1 MHRSELIGQLNNLLH
16 PEFFKDYAPNGLQVQ
31 GKTEIR
37 RIVTAVS
44 ATQNVIDRAI
54 ELQADALLVH
64 HGWFWKN
71 ENPTVTGTKYKR
83 LKSIL
88 SADMN
93 LIAYHLPLDAHEAL
107 GNNAQMAK
115 LLKATNVCGGQE
127 GSFVWS
133 GTIEPRSV
141 RDLAN
146 FLSRALNRQALVLGD
161 ESLIVS
167 RLAWCSGAAEDF
179 FESAIAM
186 GAQTYIS
193 GEATERTTHMARESG
208 VPFLVCG
215 HHATERLGIQALG
228 IWIKENLALECVFVD
243 DDNPI

>member
-228 IWIKENLALECVFVD
+228 IWIKENLALECIFVD

>member
-88 SADMN
+88 STDMN

>member
-1 MHRSELIGQLNNLLH
+1 MHRSELIAQLNNLLH

-31 GKTEIR
+31 GKEEIR

-54 ELQADALLVH
+54 EFQADALLVH

-93 LIAYHLPLDAHEAL
+93 LIAYHLPLDAHETL

-115 LLKATNVCGGQE
+115 LLKAEDVSGGQE

-133 GTIEPRSV
+133 GTIKPCSV
-141 RDLAN
+141 RDLASL
-146 FLSRALNRQALVLGD
+146 LSQVLNRQALVLGD
-161 ESLIVS
+161 ESLEVS
-167 RLAWCSGAAEDF
+167 RIAWCSGAAEDF

-186 GAQTYIS
+186 GAQAYIS

-228 IWIKENLALECVFVD
+228 TWIQENLALECLFVD
-243 DDNPI
+243 DGNPI

>member
-215 HHATERLGIQALG
+215 HHATERLGIQALR

>member
-37 RIVTAVS
+37 RIVTAES

-88 SADMN
+88 STDMN
-93 LIAYHLPLDAHEAL
+93 LIAYHLPLDAHETL

>member
-186 GAQTYIS
+186 GAQAYIS

>member
-88 SADMN
+88 STDMN

-228 IWIKENLALECVFVD
+228 IWIKENLALECIFVD

>member
-93 LIAYHLPLDAHEAL
+93 LIAYHLPLDAHETL